1 MWEWLRRMMTLPKS
15 RNSLRDILGDEALE
29 DLKARLKALLMRE
42 LVRVLDMQEEKLLQ
56 LVSRLVDD
64 AFRKLDKGGSK

>member
-1 MWEWLRRMMTLPKS
+1 MWGWLRRMMTLPKS

>member
-1 MWEWLRRMMTLPKS
+1 MWGWLRRMMMLPKS